1 MGQDTEKK
9 AYQNH
14 LQTPRINIY
23 EPPFLDLFLVWTIII
38 YSLSYYL
45 GSSSWRPLDIL
56 PWLNLYTVLISEK
69 KSRELSILYNLLYA
83 FFFLLLSKSE
93 TSTTNSWKCSSF
105 LFKAADSFP
114 KNLHLLKPKQVE
126 WRGPKIFIEN
136 WVYMVCKSWE
146 SIKIRFV

>member
-45 GSSSWRPLDIL
+45 ESSSWRPLDIL

-83 FFFLLLSKSE
+83 FFFYFCQSQRLPQLIPGSVLHFFSRLPTASQRTYTCSNLSKLNE
-93 TSTTNSWKCSSF
+93 GDQRSS
-105 LFKAADSFP
+105 LKIGSIWYVKA
-114 KNLHLLKPKQVE
+114 
-126 WRGPKIFIEN
+126 EN
-136 WVYMVCKSWE
+136 P
-146 SIKIRFV
+146 